1 MSTGCLSLDERTREA
16 LLRMIEDA
24 AAIRRYV
31 ERAGGAW
38 IDDEMAFDAVCKRL
52 EDIGEQ
58 VHTSRV
64 ALEFQQ
70 QHPEIPWRSIKGF
83 RDVAVHAY
91 ADVDRELVREI
102 VFDGDLDDLVR
113 NLERAM
119 SEC

>member
-1 MSTGCLSLDERTREA
+1 LDERTREA
-16 LLRMIEDA
+16 LLRIIEDA
-24 AAIRRYV
+24 AAIHRYV
-31 ERAGGAW
+31 ERAGGGW

-64 ALEFQQ
+64 ALEFQNE
-70 QHPEIPWRSIKGF
+70 HPEIPWRSIKGF

-102 VFDGDLDDLVR
+102 VSEGDLDDLVR
-113 NLERAM
+113 NLEKAVNER
-119 SEC
+119 